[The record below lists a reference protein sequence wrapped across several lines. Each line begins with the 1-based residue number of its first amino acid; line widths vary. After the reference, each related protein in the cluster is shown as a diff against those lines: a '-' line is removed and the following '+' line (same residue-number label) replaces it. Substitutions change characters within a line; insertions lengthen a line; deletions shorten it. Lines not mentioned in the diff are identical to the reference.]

1 HYLPHLNIYLYQT
14 STPTLLQWCSRFA
27 SKKAITDKNGTTPH
41 PPAVFRSQKFF
52 SWDFLQMIAP
62 DPATTGDLQRAEN

>member
-1 HYLPHLNIYLYQT
+1 MGAYG
-14 STPTLLQWCSRFA
+14 
-27 SKKAITDKNGTTPH
+27 KNSINHQNRTTPH

-62 DPATTGDLQRAEN
+62 DRATTGDLQRAEN

>member
-1 HYLPHLNIYLYQT
+1 MIHW
-14 STPTLLQWCSRFA
+14 STKVDFDQNR
-27 SKKAITDKNGTTPH
+27 TTPH

-62 DPATTGDLQRAEN
+62 DRATTGDLQLAGN

>member
-1 HYLPHLNIYLYQT
+1 MYYFSLQKKT
-14 STPTLLQWCSRFA
+14 SNDQNR
-27 SKKAITDKNGTTPH
+27 TTPH

-62 DPATTGDLQRAEN
+62 DRATTGDLQRAGNSKE

>member
-1 HYLPHLNIYLYQT
+1 MHPSKVLIVLLLINHDMIPW
-14 STPTLLQWCSRFA
+14 STKVDFDQNR
-27 SKKAITDKNGTTPH
+27 TTPH

-62 DPATTGDLQRAEN
+62 DRATTGDLQRAGN